1 VAVLVFDILREEGR
15 DKSYLL
21 KEKNK
26 NKDDLNIVTISYV
39 AIINFKSTQCTL
51 AKQKYKIRKATF
63 RIEMY
68 TMEAPY

>member
-1 VAVLVFDILREEGR
+1 MAMLVFDILREEGR
-15 DKSYLL
+15 VKSYLL

-51 AKQKYKIRKATF
+51 AKQK
-63 RIEMY
+63 
-68 TMEAPY
+68 